1 MSKSKPI
8 DFTTYKKIQKM
19 SLNTFN
25 HWLMD
30 LCSTVYDDGVDYAI
44 SDTVAAITEDRLLEI
59 LLSVNGIGKKRA
71 NEILEKIL
79 QEGLIYYGD
88 ETGRNNEKC

>member
-30 LCSTVYDDGVDYAI
+30 LCSTVYDDGYSYA
-44 SDTVAAITEDRLLEI
+44 TQNAVEITDEKLLDI
-59 LLSVNGIGKKRA
+59 LLSVKGIGENRA
-71 NEILEKIL
+71 EQVLQKIL
-79 QEGLIYYGD
+79 QENQDG
-88 ETGRNNEKC
+88 NEVR